1 MRRTLV
7 TAIALVL
14 AGNSMAVSATVAGDG
29 PAASSAEVTTQ
40 LPRTARPS
48 HYAIEVT
55 PHADK
60 MTFDG
65 KVRIDI
71 DVLAPTSTIVLQAA
85 NLTFANSTLVAKGG
99 KPQAANV
106 SVDA

>member
-14 AGNSMAVSATVAGDG
+14 AGNSVAASAPAAGDT
-29 PAASSAEVTTQ
+29 PAASAAADVTTQ

-71 DVLAPTSTIVLQAA
+71 DVLAPTASIARPTRM
-85 NLTFANSTLVAKGG
+85 T
-99 KPQAANV
+99 PEP
-106 SVDA
+106 